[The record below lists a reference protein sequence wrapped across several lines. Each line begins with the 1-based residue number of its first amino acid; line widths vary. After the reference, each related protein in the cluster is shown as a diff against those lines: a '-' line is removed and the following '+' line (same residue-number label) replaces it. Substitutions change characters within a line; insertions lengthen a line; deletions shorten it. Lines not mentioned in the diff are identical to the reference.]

1 MRYYLERRDA
11 EFEQKMALPIWLA
24 SHFKLDEHERCDWGH
39 SNAIYRSRELV
50 TSAGQ
55 SSKSH
60 ALKSVVDL
68 EVSKTHLDTLTF
80 IP

>member
-1 MRYYLERRDA
+1 MERSAKVLRFCTIA
-11 EFEQKMALPIWLA
+11 GKM
-24 SHFKLDEHERCDWGH
+24 
-39 SNAIYRSRELV
+39 ELV